1 MIKKPTTSEVMAVF
15 TNAVKDADA
24 LRTDLGAAKEQL
36 EKKLSLMDTQYEY
49 ALDSLMNLKGSLPE
63 GSSKIVFAAEE
74 KYGQFD
80 SFGMTVHPKLAKD
93 PRNLFNYLTTRGYLY
108 KGNVSA
114 TANGAESKMLTEALK
129 HDSIGGKDAFIEE
142 FQVDTM
148 DIVITPN
155 LKTPLGSLRCNMI
168 EFQPFLPGSFNIE
181 YINVYSRDD
190 MYHPAH
196 VISGGIANVGS
207 QRVILS
213 EKVDVG
219 KVEMRVKLLYKN
231 SNGAYPF
238 GLRHLYFLEA
248 NFVSGSHVIVR
259 TDRNRNIEKIYD
271 DIAIKTQYGSSKN
284 ESSKDWGIRY
294 YAAYDGE
301 NLTREI
307 ETSTETVPSI
317 ISSNVKA
324 VFLYIPLTTSL
335 ISIVPHID

>member
-1 MIKKPTTSEVMAVF
+1 M
-15 TNAVKDADA
+15 
-24 LRTDLGAAKEQL
+24 
-36 EKKLSLMDTQYEY
+36 
-49 ALDSLMNLKGSLPE
+49 
-63 GSSKIVFAAEE
+63 
-74 KYGQFD
+74 
-80 SFGMTVHPKLAKD
+80 
-93 PRNLFNYLTTRGYLY
+93 
-108 KGNVSA
+108 
-114 TANGAESKMLTEALK
+114 
-129 HDSIGGKDAFIEE
+129 
-142 FQVDTM
+142 
-148 DIVITPN
+148 
-155 LKTPLGSLRCNMI
+155 
-168 EFQPFLPGSFNIE
+168 
-181 YINVYSRDD
+181 
-190 MYHPAH
+190 
-196 VISGGIANVGS
+196 
-207 QRVILS
+207 
-213 EKVDVG
+213 G

-231 SNGAYPF
+231 SNGVYPF